1 LISFQSLPLIA
12 RPWATSAARPQL
24 DVRVASPAIE
34 HQAFPIQEMLPL
46 VDGPVA
52 FFRWS
57 LGMETLLSDQSDPA
71 VPAWPTR
78 PPFLLPLF
86 GVI

>member
-1 LISFQSLPLIA
+1 
-12 RPWATSAARPQL
+12 
-24 DVRVASPAIE
+24 
-34 HQAFPIQEMLPL
+34 
-46 VDGPVA
+46 
-52 FFRWS
+52 

-78 PPFLLPLF
+78 PPFLLPPL